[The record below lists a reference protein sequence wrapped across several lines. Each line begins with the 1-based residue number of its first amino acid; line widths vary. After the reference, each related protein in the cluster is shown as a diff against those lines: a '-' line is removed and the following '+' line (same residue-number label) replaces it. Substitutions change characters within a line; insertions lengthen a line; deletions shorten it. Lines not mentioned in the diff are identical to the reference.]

1 MNGVDQV
8 TRHLV
13 ELEALPQGGLIK
25 DVERLVMKAGKVG
38 VEQGVWM
45 DVWGLFTARK
55 LANAG
60 ERKDRL
66 PTLAGWERTFL
77 SPRLPGPCRRYLQ
90 RS

>member
-38 VEQGVWM
+38 VEQSVWV
-45 DVWGLFTARK
+45 DVWRLFTAEK
-55 LANAG
+55 LENAG
-60 ERKDRL
+60 ERKGRL
-66 PTLAGWERTFL
+66 LTLAGWGRTFL
-77 SPRLPGPCRRYLQ
+77 SPQLPGPSRRYLQ